1 MTIAAQQLAARVVAA
16 RRLGINTRRRRVP
29 NARPPTLIESDYAGR
44 LVAIVDRWREVFRW
58 ALPNLIG
65 DLRLDEDTTPRAR
78 AALEAAQAAIEDGIN
93 VTQLE
98 GIADDMAM
106 RVSTHQKA
114 DLQRQ
119 SRAAL
124 GVDVMVL
131 DPRVPDIARGFVRE
145 NVALIK
151 KLKNAT
157 LDDLENIVVRAYASG
172 TRAEAVSA
180 EIAKRFDISERRAR
194 LIARDQIGRLTG
206 QIAGARHQEIGLTRY
221 RWRSMRDTK
230 VRDSH
235 RARDGRVYTY
245 TGKEAAPSRP
255 GQEILCRCLEEPV
268 FDDVYAE
275 LDALGV

>member
-1 MTIAAQQLAARVVAA
+1 MTFAAQQLAAAVVSA

-29 NARPPTLIESDYAGR
+29 AARPPKLIESDYAGR
-44 LVAIVDRWREVFRW
+44 LVAIIDRWREAFRW
-58 ALPNLIG
+58 AMPDLVG
-65 DLRLDEDTTPRAR
+65 DLRLDDDTTPRAKS
-78 AALEAAQAAIEDGIN
+78 ALDQARDRVEAGIN

-114 DLQRQ
+114 DLMRQ

-131 DPRVPDIARGFVRE
+131 DPRVPDITRGFVRE

-172 TRAEAVSA
+172 TRAEAVGS
-180 EIAKRFDISERRAR
+180 EIAKRFDVSERHAR
-194 LIARDQIGRLTG
+194 LIARDQIGKLTG
-206 QIAGARHQEIGLTRY
+206 QLTRARHAELGIKSYLWQHIGNKNPRPHHVARHGRRFRY
-221 RWRSMRDTK
+221 D
-230 VRDSH
+230 DPP
-235 RARDGRVYTY
+235 ADGPP
-245 TGKEAAPSRP
+245 GAAV
-255 GQEILCRCLEEPV
+255 CCHCLQKPV
-268 FDDVYAE
+268 FDDIYAE